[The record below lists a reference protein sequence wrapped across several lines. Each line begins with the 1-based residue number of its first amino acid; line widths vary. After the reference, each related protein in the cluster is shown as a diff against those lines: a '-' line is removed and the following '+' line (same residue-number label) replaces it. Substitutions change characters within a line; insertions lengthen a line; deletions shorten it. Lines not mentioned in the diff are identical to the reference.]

1 MTDTR
6 SPSAAPSSATAR
18 PLTLASGSPRR
29 RELLRGLGLDIVV
42 RPVDID
48 ESPFDGE
55 KADVYVERLA
65 RAKARA
71 QGTPGELILAADTVV
86 AVDGDLLGKPRDEDE
101 AKAMLRRLSGRA
113 HEVLTGVALWDPA
126 TDETLC
132 EVVSTRVVFNDMSD
146 AEIAWYVST
155 GEPMD
160 KAGAYA
166 VQGLAAVFVE
176 GLDGNYS
183 NVVGLPL
190 PTVYRLL
197 QRFGHAG
204 LGA

>member
-1 MTDTR
+1 MNETT
-6 SPSAAPSSATAR
+6 SPAGAPSR

-48 ESPFDGE
+48 ESPLDGE
-55 KADVYVERLA
+55 KADVYVRRLA

-71 QGTPGELILAADTVV
+71 QGAPGELILAADTVV
-86 AVDGDLLGKPRDEDE
+86 AVDGDLLGKPED
-101 AKAMLRRLSGRA
+101 AADAQAMLRRLSGRA
-113 HEVLTGVALWDPA
+113 HEVLTGVAVWEPG
-126 TDETLC
+126 TDTLVD
-132 EVVSTRVVFNDMSD
+132 EVVTTRVVFNAMSEE
-146 AEIAWYVST
+146 EIAWYVAT

-176 GLDGNYS
+176 RLDGNYS

-190 PTVYRLL
+190 PTVYVLL
-197 QRFGHAG
+197 RRFGFAG
-204 LGA
+204 LGT